1 MADLVNAPF
10 HRAALLG
17 SYGSAGSGFAESVGA
32 GSSGGTTAS
41 YYQTIDLA
49 DASKGGADNQMVAY
63 PYSGQADV
71 PASWVNNEPQPG
83 AGVRRPDHGLPGV
96 GAGHQHVAGVQC
108 RYVHHH
114 RRRRHQ
120 RTLREGGCAHVGHVE
135 LRARAGHLRAA
146 RPLAAKT
153 RYNVTVSGTLNGQG
167 VNLNWSF
174 TTL

>member
-1 MADLVNAPF
+1 M
-10 HRAALLG
+10 
-17 SYGSAGSGFAESVGA
+17 GA

-71 PASWVNNEPQPG
+71 PASWVNNESPNPAPAY
-83 AGVRRPDHGLPGV
+83 AGQTMGYPVSVQAINTSLTFNADTFTITDAAGTNVPCEKVDARTSGMSSYARGLAICTP
-96 GAGHQHVAGVQC
+96 
-108 RYVHHH
+108 
-114 RRRRHQ
+114 
-120 RTLREGGCAHVGHVE
+120 
-135 LRARAGHLRAA
+135 RA
-146 RPLAAKT
+146 PLAAKT
-153 RYNVTVSGTLNGQG
+153 RYNVTVGGTLNGQG